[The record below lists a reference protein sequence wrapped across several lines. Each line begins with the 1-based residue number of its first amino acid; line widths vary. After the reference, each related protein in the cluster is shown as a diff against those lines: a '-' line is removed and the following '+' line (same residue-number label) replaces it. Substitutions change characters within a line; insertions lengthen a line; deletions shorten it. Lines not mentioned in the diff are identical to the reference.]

1 MVEPLWGHETQRG
14 CFLHIPLED
23 TYEKLRKRL
32 WVITDEVE
40 GNLFFVTH
48 AETLANGLLD

>member
-23 TYEKLRKRL
+23 TYEKLKKRL
-32 WVITDEVE
+32 WGHHGRSG

-48 AETLANGLLD
+48 AKTLANGLLD